1 MTARNQDLV
10 NAFEARSL
18 DPATFHHDDHIY
30 VGYELLLKYAF
41 MKATLLYAG
50 AISEMATK
58 AGAPKKF
65 NLTITIAFMSLIAER
80 MAACDHEGYE
90 DFMSLNLDLMAKDLL
105 EKQYTPTRL
114 YSDLARSVFLM
125 PDIIPA

>member
-1 MTARNQDLV
+1 
-10 NAFEARSL
+10 
-18 DPATFHHDDHIY
+18 
-30 VGYELLLKYAF
+30 
-41 MKATLLYAG
+41 
-50 AISEMATK
+50 MATK